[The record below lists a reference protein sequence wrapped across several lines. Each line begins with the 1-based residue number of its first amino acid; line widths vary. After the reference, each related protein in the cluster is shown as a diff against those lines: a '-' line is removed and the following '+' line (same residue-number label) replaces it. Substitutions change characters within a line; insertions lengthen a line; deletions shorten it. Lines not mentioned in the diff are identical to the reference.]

1 MKKKRQAPRPEP
13 HKTEKHQLSPEV
25 EMADRTMETFTV
37 TYPARMPTEE
47 QIQLGALTAVQ
58 RKLVNDS
65 ELIKSPFNPTRADVG
80 ELDQRVC
87 ITPPEA
93 WYSMKKYV
101 NFVIQGET
109 YTSDQ
114 VVFVRSDQTPPE
126 DAKPDAKT
134 FWVAKILQ
142 VRAASPQHVYALIS
156 WLYWPEELPPPA
168 KRSSDQV
175 SPKGGKRKY
184 HGAQELVASNYLDIL
199 DVLTFAGKADVVEWD
214 EAGDYIPA
222 GERKYYWR
230 QTFCR
235 QTQALSKIREHCVCL
250 GPCTPEIQMYIC
262 DNPDCKLWLHKI
274 CMLEYTL
281 SEALKNLD
289 PEVDT
294 DSGILK
300 KNHRANKP
308 LYSGILAGKIEDKD
322 NDPPK
327 IIIHDLRRE
336 HKKSWQEW
344 LKCPACK
351 TKIE

>member
-1 MKKKRQAPRPEP
+1 MKKKRQTPRPGPEP
-13 HKTEKHQLSPEV
+13 HTTEKHQLAPEV
-25 EMADRTMETFTV
+25 EMADHTMETFTV

-47 QIQLGALTAVQ
+47 QIQFGTLTAAHH
-58 RKLVNDS
+58 KLVNES

-87 ITPPEA
+87 ITPHKA
-93 WYSMKKYV
+93 WYSMRKYV
-101 NFVIQGET
+101 NFVM
-109 YTSDQ
+109 
-114 VVFVRSDQTPPE
+114 
-126 DAKPDAKT
+126 
-134 FWVAKILQ
+134 
-142 VRAASPQHVYALIS
+142 RAASPQHVYALIS

-168 KRSSDQV
+168 KRSLDQV
-175 SPKGGKRKY
+175 SPKGGKCQY

-199 DVLTFAGKADVVEWD
+199 DVLIFAGKADVVEWD
-214 EAGDYIPA
+214 EAGDYISA

-294 DSGILK
+294 DAEILK

-308 LYSGILAGKIEDKD
+308 LYSGILAGKTEDKD
-322 NDPPK
+322 DGPPK